1 MATQQQL
8 ETWLADAEQARHE
21 LMLGRAAVSVSSGS
35 GKSVSYTATDL
46 GKLDLYIASLR
57 RQLGQDTGLGA
68 PFVPT
73 F

>member
-8 ETWLADAEQARHE
+8 EDWLAQAEQARHE
-21 LMLGRAAVSVSSGS
+21 LILGNHAVSVSSAS
-35 GKSVSYTATDL
+35 GKSVTFSATDL
-46 GKLDLYIASLR
+46 GKLDSYIASLR
-57 RQLGQDTGLGA
+57 RQLGQPSGLGR

>member
-8 ETWLADAEQARHE
+8 EAWLAEAEQARHE
-21 LMLGRAAVSVSSGS
+21 LVIGNKAVSVSSSS
-35 GKSVSYTATDL
+35 GKSVSYTEADL
-46 GKLDLYIASLR
+46 GKLDAYIASLKA
-57 RQLGQDTGLGA
+57 QLGQPSGLGY